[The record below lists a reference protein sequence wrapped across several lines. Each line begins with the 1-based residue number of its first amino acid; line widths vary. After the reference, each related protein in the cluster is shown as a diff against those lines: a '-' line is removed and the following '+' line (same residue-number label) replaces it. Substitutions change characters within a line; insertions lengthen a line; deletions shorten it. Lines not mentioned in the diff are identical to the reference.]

1 MIPFDSIVVAPH
13 EFLVLTSDELDLLF
27 VLVQGCLE
35 CLVLDR
41 ISVLE
46 NSRILL
52 RNDVAAVI

>member
-1 MIPFDSIVVAPH
+1 MILFDSIVVAPH
-13 EFLVLTSDELDLLF
+13 EFLVLTSDELDLLL

-46 NSRILL
+46 DSRILL
-52 RNDVAAVI
+52 RNEVAAVI